1 MIEFPCEYPIKI
13 MGPYQSGLRQER
25 LDIVGK
31 YAPELTEEGIQERFS
46 RNGKYISITVTIE
59 ATGEDQ
65 LTALFQDLKSTGHV
79 SLVL

>member
-13 MGPYQSGLRQER
+13 MGPYQSGFRQEMV
-25 LDIVGK
+25 DIVRK
-31 YAPELTEEGIQERFS
+31 HAPELTEGGVRERFS
-46 RNGKYISITVTIE
+46 RNGNYISITVTIK

-65 LTALFQDLKSTGHV
+65 LAALFQDLKSTGHI

>member
-13 MGPYQSGLRQER
+13 MGPYQSGLRQEM

-65 LTALFQDLKSTGHV
+65 LTALFPDLKSTGHV